1 MGSGKPKECI
11 GVIRFMSKAAASF
24 IMTESV
30 AKDVFAALGEDYR
43 VPGIWIVDRLPDL
56 IERSQQ
62 AMAASK
68 EREAK
73 AERAIEDLMDAAQ
86 GDSLTQ
92 QKLASQIGVGL
103 SRRLVP
109 VLEMMKRAQEQAE
122 PIVWEQA

>member
-1 MGSGKPKECI
+1 M
-11 GVIRFMSKAAASF
+11 IRFMSKAAASF

-43 VPGIWIVDRLPDL
+43 VPGIWIVDRLPAL

-92 QKLASQIGVGL
+92 QQLATQIGVGL

-109 VLEMMKRAQEQAE
+109 VLEMMRRAKAQAE
-122 PIVWEQA
+122 PIVWERA

>member
-1 MGSGKPKECI
+1 MGRVKPKECI

-56 IERSQQ
+56 IERSHQVITV
-62 AMAASK
+62 SK

-73 AERAIEDLMDAAQ
+73 AERAIEDLIDAAQ
-86 GDSLTQ
+86 GDALTQ
-92 QKLASQIGVGL
+92 QQLASQIGVGL

-109 VLEMMKRAQEQAE
+109 MLEMMKRAKEQAE
-122 PIVWEQA
+122 PIVWEQT

>member
-1 MGSGKPKECI
+1 MGSEKPKECI